1 LLEKRLIR
9 ILGKKD
15 IPGRPI
21 IYGTTRD
28 FLEIF
33 NLNDLKGLPTLREMQ
48 ALDEVPI
55 YEVQEELPLKAGNP

>member
-1 LLEKRLIR
+1 
-9 ILGKKD
+9 
-15 IPGRPI
+15 
-21 IYGTTRD
+21 
-28 FLEIF
+28 LEIF